1 LVGLTNPR
9 QLPAQERRSVIIQV
23 IKFGIRKAPF
33 VALHGSAFTSRRL
46 AARRLRSPWLDLPL
60 VGGGAERYS
69 GTYRLG
75 ECWTIPPAWAGAAKV
90 LQSVIQ
96 TAL

>member
-1 LVGLTNPR
+1 MVQGI
-9 QLPAQERRSVIIQV
+9 AFEAVS
-23 IKFGIRKAPF
+23 FGIRKAPF

-60 VGGGAERYS
+60 VGGGAGRYS